1 MTTKELPGPPWTI
14 LATLQWTA
22 DYFKKHSIESPRAA
36 AEILL
41 AHSLGFR
48 RLDLYL
54 RYDQPL
60 NDEELKHFK
69 ALIKRRLGHEPIAY
83 IVGEK
88 EFWSLDFKVNRSV
101 LIPRPETEG
110 LVEAALDHLAGWGK
124 KSGSDVP
131 ACRILE
137 LGTGSGA
144 VITSLA
150 HERPG
155 HTYCATE
162 LSLPTL
168 ELARENARRHLP
180 ENAVHFLAGQWFAA
194 LNPAKSRFD
203 LILSNPPYIPTHDI
217 AGLAPEICRHEPEM
231 ALDGGPDGL
240 RDLVHL
246 IENAFGFLNPGG
258 VLLLE
263 IGWDQ
268 YHAVAAHGRRTGAYE
283 HIEVRKDLAGL
294 DRVAVLRTFS

>member
-22 DYFKKHSIESPRAA
+22 DFFKKHSIESPRAA

-41 AHSLGFR
+41 AHSLGCR

-60 NDEELKHFK
+60 NDEELKRFK
-69 ALIKRRLGHEPIAY
+69 VLIKRRLGREPIAY

-110 LVEAALDHLAGWGK
+110 LVEAALDHLAALEK
-124 KSGSDVP
+124 KTGTGAP

-150 HERPG
+150 HERPR
-155 HTYCATE
+155 HTYWATE

-168 ELARENARRHLP
+168 ELACENARRHLP
-180 ENAVHFLAGQWFAA
+180 ENAVRFLAGQWFAA
-194 LNPAKSRFD
+194 LNPAKSHFD
-203 LILSNPPYIPTHDI
+203 LILSNPPYIPSNDI
-217 AGLAPEICRHEPEM
+217 ANLAPEIYHHEPRL
-231 ALDGGPDGL
+231 ALNGGPDGL
-240 RDLVHL
+240 RDLDHL
-246 IENAFGFLNPGG
+246 IENAPGYLTPGG

-268 YHAVAAHGRRTGAYE
+268 YHAVAEHGRRTGAYE
-283 HIEVRKDLAGL
+283 HIEVRKDHAGL
-294 DRVAVLRTFS
+294 DRIAVLRTIS